1 MYYTITEIS
10 DPYDSVEHFGA
21 AFVYVDVVTT
31 WRGHHQL
38 NEDRHEVRAWSTR
51 PFVTVKISRHDH
63 IEDDVTAYTAVRAPW
78 PAAREPALWGD
89 TCGLPGGDTCGL

>member
-1 MYYTITEIS
+1 MR
-10 DPYDSVEHFGA
+10 GA
-21 AFVYVDVVTT
+21 AAPLAITLERAGYKRMLVTT
-31 WRGHHQL
+31 WRGHYQL

-51 PFVTVKISRHDH
+51 PFVTVKISREHDH

-89 TCGLPGGDTCGL
+89 TCGL